1 MKATLALLFIMTTNN
16 LVNAQSLPPTS
27 RTIYKCETGG
37 KVVYSDAPCIGAKK
51 IDAEPTKGAN
61 KITGKER
68 IGKDVMMEN
77 NTEVFTKITHAT
89 TGQSPESFERQRRR
103 IYLSPQDK
111 ISCAKLD
118 IVINYLEKEEA
129 SAKKEQLRNV
139 QENLYN
145 QRLAYRNLRC

>member
-1 MKATLALLFIMTTNN
+1 
-16 LVNAQSLPPTS
+16 
-27 RTIYKCETGG
+27 
-37 KVVYSDAPCIGAKK
+37 
-51 IDAEPTKGAN
+51 
-61 KITGKER
+61 
-68 IGKDVMMEN
+68 MMEN

-89 TGQSPESFERQRRR
+89 TGQSPERFERQRRG

-129 SAKKEQLRNV
+129 SAKKELLRNV